1 MDKNKRILTY
11 VIALIVLAI
20 GVTFAYF
27 VAQTGDGA
35 KSNVNIKADSVDDL
49 KFSVNKDF
57 SLSANQFNFAQGS
70 GNLSDS
76 VTATASLKAN
86 STKKTATYNYY
97 VYFQMES
104 NEYKYT
110 TENKLPE
117 IVLSITGPNGEIML
131 MD

>member
-49 KFSVNKDF
+49 KEIY
-57 SLSANQFNFAQGS
+57 Q
-70 GNLSDS
+70 
-76 VTATASLKAN
+76 
-86 STKKTATYNYY
+86 
-97 VYFQMES
+97 
-104 NEYKYT
+104 
-110 TENKLPE
+110 
-117 IVLSITGPNGEIML
+117 IVLL
-131 MD
+131 RKLV